1 MAHSMGKIRIRCTG
15 WLRVVVSLGSCS
27 VVGLLSVIGFSPF
40 NEEDSW
46 RGLNWLGCL
55 AGSRRARSL
64 LKHLLQAEVARI
76 ELLVDLGQELPR
88 RFHPGQA
95 VIGDLQVRM
104 EVTEVFDLG

>member
-1 MAHSMGKIRIRCTG
+1 MGNIRIRWTG
-15 WLRVVVSLGSCS
+15 WLRAAAAGLFSCW
-27 VVGLLSVIGFSPF
+27 VVGLLSVIRFSPF

-46 RGLNWLGCL
+46 GELNWLGCL
-55 AGSRRARSL
+55 AGIRRARSL

-104 EVTEVFDLG
+104 EVTEVYDLGG